1 MFWKLD
7 CWENLKI
14 NKSLNGTFWLNLKRC
29 KMRRRFIIIE
39 CSGRRHFQETCSC
52 FKLYYTL
59 ITEHE
64 NQVRLF
70 IFSNNYINFKVWQ
83 HNLFVQLKLVK
94 ICPQNI
100 FLAGQLWVGDGP
112 FGSIFD
118 PQKTGYHCIAY
129 TNNEVWR
136 NFRMAV
142 YNLKV

>member
-1 MFWKLD
+1 MEHSDSIWNDVKCGDDL
-7 CWENLKI
+7 
-14 NKSLNGTFWLNLKRC
+14 SLSHVRADVIFKRLV
-29 KMRRRFIIIE
+29 RVSNYIIHGIP
-39 CSGRRHFQETCSC
+39 
-52 FKLYYTL
+52 L

-70 IFSNNYINFKVWQ
+70 IFSNTYINFKVWQ

-129 TNNEVWR
+129 TNNKVWR

-142 YNLKV
+142 YNLKL